1 MEITIMNARQS
12 NGTSK
17 QLRQKSWTKSIL
29 FSGLIGFNFL
39 TSDAF
44 SSFNMDIDN
53 DRKARIN
60 EFVKEHPGFDPCNI
74 GYALSRIKVE
84 DGQSE
89 AQLQNQFFNL
99 LDEWTPKISE
109 LGWDNSR
116 FSKFIFNQAAWHN
129 GITIAELEQKLQLEN
144 RINEFVKEYPGF
156 DPFRISYALSHIKGS
171 YDEFF
176 DFLNEWTPKI
186 SELGWDNRKFSGFI
200 FAQANLHNE
209 ITIAKLEQKLKKEL
223 K

>member
-60 EFVKEHPGFDPCNI
+60 EFVKEHPGFDPWDISC
-74 GYALSRIKVE
+74 ALS
-84 DGQSE
+84 S
-89 AQLQNQFFNL
+89 
-99 LDEWTPKISE
+99 
-109 LGWDNSR
+109 
-116 FSKFIFNQAAWHN
+116 
-129 GITIAELEQKLQLEN
+129 
-144 RINEFVKEYPGF
+144 IN
-156 DPFRISYALSHIKGS
+156 GS
-171 YDEFF
+171 YDKFF
-176 DFLNEWTPKI
+176 AFLNEWI
-186 SELGWDNRKFSGFI
+186 S
-200 FAQANLHNE
+200 NE
-209 ITIAKLEQKLKKEL
+209 TYSNDAWNFLICYITEKKPNITIQELDKIINIAIRKINPKHNWGVNIILDILFNIKDPNNELPEFLDIWEPKFTKATGKK
-223 K
+223 